1 MIEPEED
8 FEPLS
13 GDDLDRID
21 ATSSDSFEISLAQTA
36 LYYRQ
41 EAMDLQDKVNHLLS
55 ALREA
60 ASALETAG
68 FQFSADKAWVVV
80 KNAKKGIK

>member
-1 MIEPEED
+1 VIEHEED
-8 FEPLS
+8 FDPLS
-13 GDDLDRID
+13 GDDLECID
-21 ATSSDSFEISLAQTA
+21 ATSSDSLETSLAQTA
-36 LYYRQ
+36 LFYRQ

-68 FQFSADKAWVVV
+68 FQFSADKAWAVFN
-80 KNAKKGIK
+80 KSRGIK